1 MDTLLPADV
10 HDLLGHRWV
19 GDGEDSLSS
28 KGPDD
33 VHDQLAG
40 IGPAGLASLR
50 VLGVEHG
57 AVGMVVDQIEE
68 IVSVEVTVPLG
79 NPAQHTHTHNHS
91 FSI

>member
-28 KGPDD
+28 EGPDD
-33 VHDQLAG
+33 IHDQLAG

-50 VLGVEHG
+50 VLGVKQG
-57 AVGMVVDQIEE
+57 AVGVVVDQVEQ

-79 NPAQHTHTHNHS
+79 NPADTHTQHNQ
-91 FSI
+91 